1 MICGDGWGEVI
12 PSFDGTDFSQFEKR
26 VRLFESNT
34 RVAPQR
40 RVGKLLERL
49 EGRAFDLRE
58 VSQDLETPK
67 GVEILLDHLRLHFE
81 RQPDEEADVFESCM
95 PPTMIY
101 GSMVVNGAKFSHHG
115 TKSRLGGTLACWTP
129 AKAKPKDR
137 LMWGAGESRRLSIG
151 ASDRGPSAICG
162 HNLSWWR
169 SMPPRSQLAS
179 SARSVVRLSTATLW
193 TCRRSS
199 CVSPT
204 SVCWASSGLR
214 ISRALR
220 RCALLYRT
228 WTTPLSMIAAT
239 RSCGQATRVQLRA
252 VLCTRCRR
260 YRANVL
266 LPARWC
272 CVRNTACLRTFAM
285 LSTKG

>member
-1 MICGDGWGEVI
+1 MDAEGAWHEGTWNFWCWKTPDDWRSPSSSTPVAYSSTWHWEHHSSWSNQWNSVDTTNNDLRQCGAGWSEVI
-12 PSFDGTDFSQFEKR
+12 PSFDGTDFSQFERR

-40 RVGKLLERL
+40 RVQKLLERL

-95 PPTMIY
+95 PPAMIY

-151 ASDRGPSAICG
+151 ASDRGTSAICG

-169 SMPPRSQLAS
+169 SMPPRKL
-179 SARSVVRLSTATLW
+179 
-193 TCRRSS
+193 
-199 CVSPT
+199 
-204 SVCWASSGLR
+204 
-214 ISRALR
+214 
-220 RCALLYRT
+220 
-228 WTTPLSMIAAT
+228 
-239 RSCGQATRVQLRA
+239 CGQD
-252 VLCTRCRR
+252 
-260 YRANVL
+260 
-266 LPARWC
+266 
-272 CVRNTACLRTFAM
+272 
-285 LSTKG
+285 